1 MSRTSSSVSF
11 VHLEQAEE
19 RTLAQSGDDPA
30 LHHLH
35 RAFHFGFVARLS
47 RAGRQD
53 GDAVMR
59 GHIVVGG
66 VQIGFVAA
74 GFAHSRLGVVGN
86 HQHRQTA
93 EIFESPDMRAD
104 PAGQLLAPGGF
115 GKGVTAESHD
125 GHEDRR
131 LVDRAGV
138 AVVNRNRGAGIIDKQ
153 LFAGVVL
160 LP

>member
-1 MSRTSSSVSF
+1 
-11 VHLEQAEE
+11 
-19 RTLAQSGDDPA
+19 
-30 LHHLH
+30 
-35 RAFHFGFVARLS
+35 
-47 RAGRQD
+47 
-53 GDAVMR
+53 MR

-74 GFAHSRLGVVGN
+74 GFVHSRLGVVGN
-86 HQHRQTA
+86 NQHRQTA
-93 EIFESPDMRAD
+93 EIFEGPDMRAD
-104 PAGQLLAPGGF
+104 PAGQLLAPGSF
-115 GKGVTAESHD
+115 GKGVTAESHG

-131 LVDRAGV
+131 PVDLAGV